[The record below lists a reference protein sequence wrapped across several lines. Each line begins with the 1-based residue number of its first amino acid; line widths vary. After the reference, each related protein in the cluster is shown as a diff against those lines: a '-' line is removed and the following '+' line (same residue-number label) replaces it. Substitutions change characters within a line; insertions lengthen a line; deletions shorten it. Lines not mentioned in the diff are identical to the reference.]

1 MTWDTYALLATSN
14 TRWGLKDII
23 PVALMIKQ
31 PSSFLTATN
40 GNLKTWADVERE
52 ARKQTLKVA
61 VTGFGS
67 PDEITV
73 NFFIARGLKLI
84 SVPFANPGERYTA
97 VLGGHADLLYEQIG
111 DVRSF
116 VDSKQIQPVIVFAD
130 KRFSV
135 FPDVPASTEL
145 GYDITLPQRRAVIMR
160 HNAATIVEAIG
171 IESIAASAS
180 LAPALVSTL
189 LDEIAHDTERLPHT
203 SDEIA
208 LDQALVCAAVHQAVA
223 RHCGTVATVY
233 TAAGPAAVQYGKDL
247 SSVDAVIGTGG
258 ALVHSRDPHAV
269 LKMTLASSA
278 EPLSLRPRKPRL
290 LLDREY
296 LLYACGLLAS
306 VEPQAALELALTHL
320 EPIGETRHAGQR
332 VDHPRSRCRRSRL
345 WRAMGGGVYAHR
357 SCHDHCAG

>member
-1 MTWDTYALLATSN
+1 MHVAPSIKWPLRAVTALLLVSVSWLTSAQEKYPSRPIEFIVPWGPGGGADQLARKAAKLMEEDLKVSLPVVNSPGATGNTGMAKLLAAAADGYSISIMTWDTYALLATSN

-52 ARKQTLKVA
+52 ARKQPLKVA

-97 VLGGHADLLYEQIG
+97 VLGGHADVLYEQIG

-135 FPDVPASTEL
+135 FPDVPASKEL
-145 GYDITLPQRRAVIMR
+145 GYDITLPQRRAVIMKAGTDPQKVKVI
-160 HNAATIVEAIG
+160 AAALAKV
-171 IESIAASAS
+171 AASAEYKAYLKEQYATDDSYFGTEES
-180 LAPALVSTL
+180 LKIMEEELAQMKHMST
-189 LDEIAHDTERLPHT
+189 
-203 SDEIA
+203 
-208 LDQALVCAAVHQAVA
+208 
-223 RHCGTVATVY
+223 
-233 TAAGPAAVQYGKDL
+233 PAAPK
-247 SSVDAVIGTGG
+247 
-258 ALVHSRDPHAV
+258 
-269 LKMTLASSA
+269 
-278 EPLSLRPRKPRL
+278 
-290 LLDREY
+290 
-296 LLYACGLLAS
+296 
-306 VEPQAALELALTHL
+306 
-320 EPIGETRHAGQR
+320 
-332 VDHPRSRCRRSRL
+332 
-345 WRAMGGGVYAHR
+345 
-357 SCHDHCAG
+357 